1 MNKIFYYLRELPI
14 RVRRLWSHIKFPF
27 YRAAAN
33 DFPPKSI
40 LEWFTDAGFYIM
52 DILAMPEVYETV
64 FSIIKRTTRPLTIQE
79 KAMATSIFGASIRY
93 ELVKVDTGARFG
105 TRKIALAYVSFNT
118 INYLRQIDKAIFI
131 HEMVHIWQF
140 QQFGSIYI
148 ARAIKAQR
156 SKEGYDYG
164 GVANLY
170 QVMLKGG
177 SLLDFN
183 FEQQA
188 DIIED
193 YYRIKENPSASG
205 PMNLSVYAYFAKE
218 VFRYIRPI
226 SFIDP

>member
-1 MNKIFYYLRELPI
+1 MNKIFYYFQQLPI
-14 RVRRLWSHIKFPF
+14 RIKRLWRHVIYPF
-27 YRAAAN
+27 YRPITN
-33 DFPPKSI
+33 EFPPKGV
-40 LEWFTDAGFYIM
+40 LEWSIDVGFYIM
-52 DILAMPEVYETV
+52 DIVAMPEVYEII
-64 FSIIKRTTRPLTIQE
+64 FSLLKIKTRPLTNQE
-79 KAMATSIFGASIRY
+79 KALAKSIFGNSIQY
-93 ELVKVDTGARFG
+93 DLVKVDTGAKFG
-105 TRKIALAYVSFNT
+105 TKKIALAYVSFNT
-118 INYLRQIDKAIFI
+118 INYLRNIDKAIFI
-131 HEMVHIWQF
+131 HELMHIWQF

-164 GVANLY
+164 GIANLY

-193 YYRIKENPSASG
+193 YYRIKENPTAAA

-218 VFRYIRPI
+218 VYR
-226 SFIDP
+226 

>member
-1 MNKIFYYLRELPI
+1 MNKIFYYFQQLPI
-14 RVRRLWSHIKFPF
+14 RIKRLWRHVIYPF
-27 YRAAAN
+27 YRPITN
-33 DFPPKSI
+33 EFPSKSV
-40 LEWFTDAGFYIM
+40 LEWSVDAGFYIM
-52 DILAMPEVYETV
+52 DIVAMPEVYEII
-64 FSIIKRTTRPLTIQE
+64 FSILKRKTRQLTIQE
-79 KAMATSIFGASIRY
+79 KALAKSIFGDSIQY
-93 ELVKVDTGARFG
+93 DLVKVDTGARFG
-105 TRKIALAYVSFNT
+105 TKKIALAYVSFNT
-118 INYLRQIDKAIFI
+118 INYLRNIDKAIFI
-131 HEMVHIWQF
+131 HELMHIWQF

-193 YYRIKENPSASG
+193 YYRIRENPTAAA

-218 VFRYIRPI
+218 VNR
-226 SFIDP
+226 

>member
-1 MNKIFYYLRELPI
+1 MNRIWYYFIELPI
-14 RVRRLWSHIKFPF
+14 RIKRLWRHIIYPL
-27 YRAAAN
+27 YRPIAN
-33 DFPPKSI
+33 EFPPQSV
-40 LEWFTDAGFYIM
+40 LEWVVDAGFYMM
-52 DILAMPEVYETV
+52 DIVAMPEVYELV
-64 FSIIKRTTRPLTIQE
+64 FSIIKRKTRPLTTQE
-79 KAMATSIFGASIRY
+79 KALAKSIFGNSIQY
-93 ELVKVDTGARFG
+93 DLVKVDSKARFG
-105 TRKIALAYVSFNT
+105 TKKIALAYVSFNT
-118 INYLRQIDKAIFI
+118 INYLRKIDKAIFI

-148 ARAIKAQR
+148 ARAIKAQK

-193 YYRIKENPSASG
+193 YYRIRENPTADA

-218 VFRYIRPI
+218 VFR
-226 SFIDP
+226 

>member
-1 MNKIFYYLRELPI
+1 MNRICYYFKELRI
-14 RVRRLWSHIKFPF
+14 RIKRLWRHVIYPF
-27 YRAAAN
+27 YRPIAN
-33 DFPPKSI
+33 EFPPKSI
-40 LEWFTDAGFYIM
+40 LEWFVDAGFYIM
-52 DILAMPEVYETV
+52 DIVAMPEVYEIV
-64 FSIIKRTTRPLTIQE
+64 FSLLKIKTRSLTTQE
-79 KAMATSIFGASIRY
+79 KALAKSIFGDSIQY
-93 ELVKVDTGARFG
+93 NLVKVDSKARFG
-105 TRKIALAYVSFNT
+105 TKKIALAYVSFNT
-118 INYLRQIDKAIFI
+118 INYLKNIDKAIFI
-131 HEMVHIWQF
+131 HELMHIWQF
-140 QQFGSIYI
+140 QRFGSIYI

-193 YYRIKENPSASG
+193 YYRIKENPTTSA

-218 VFRYIRPI
+218 VYK
-226 SFIDP
+226 

>member
-1 MNKIFYYLRELPI
+1 MNKIFYYFQQLPI
-14 RVRRLWSHIKFPF
+14 RIKRLWQHVIHPF
-27 YRAAAN
+27 YRPITN
-33 DFPPKSI
+33 EFPPKSV
-40 LEWFTDAGFYIM
+40 LEWSVDAGFYIM
-52 DILAMPEVYETV
+52 DIVAMPEVYEII
-64 FSIIKRTTRPLTIQE
+64 FSILKRKTRPLTIQE
-79 KAMATSIFGASIRY
+79 KALAKSIFGDSIQY
-93 ELVKVDTGARFG
+93 DLVKVDTGARFG
-105 TRKIALAYVSFNT
+105 TKKIALAYVSFNT
-118 INYLRQIDKAIFI
+118 INYLRNIDKAIFI
-131 HEMVHIWQF
+131 HELMHIWQF

-193 YYRIKENPSASG
+193 YYRIKENPTASG

-218 VFRYIRPI
+218 VNR
-226 SFIDP
+226 

>member
-1 MNKIFYYLRELPI
+1 MNKIFYYFQQLPI
-14 RVRRLWSHIKFPF
+14 RIKRLWRHVIYPF
-27 YRAAAN
+27 YRSIAN
-33 DFPPKSI
+33 EFPPKSI
-40 LEWFTDAGFYIM
+40 LEWSVDAGFYIM
-52 DILAMPEVYETV
+52 DIVAMPEVYEII
-64 FSIIKRTTRPLTIQE
+64 FSLLKLKTRSLTIQE
-79 KAMATSIFGASIRY
+79 KALAKSIFGDSIQY
-93 ELVKVDTGARFG
+93 DLVKVDTGAKFG
-105 TRKIALAYVSFNT
+105 TKKIALAYVSFNT
-118 INYLRQIDKAIFI
+118 INYLRNIDKAIFI
-131 HEMVHIWQF
+131 HELMHIWQF

-193 YYRIKENPSASG
+193 YYRIKENPTAAA

-218 VFRYIRPI
+218 VYR
-226 SFIDP
+226 

>member
-1 MNKIFYYLRELPI
+1 MNKIFYYFQQLPI
-14 RVRRLWSHIKFPF
+14 RIKRLWRHVIYPF
-27 YRAAAN
+27 YRPLAN
-33 DFPPKSI
+33 EFPPKSV
-40 LEWFTDAGFYIM
+40 LEWAIDVGFYIM
-52 DILAMPEVYETV
+52 DIVAMPEVYEII
-64 FSIIKRTTRPLTIQE
+64 FSLLKIKTRPLTNQE
-79 KAMATSIFGASIRY
+79 KALAKSIFGNSIQY
-93 ELVKVDTGARFG
+93 DLVKVDTGARFG
-105 TRKIALAYVSFNT
+105 TKKIALAYVSFNT
-118 INYLRQIDKAIFI
+118 INYLRNIDKAIFI
-131 HEMVHIWQF
+131 HELMHIWQF

-193 YYRIKENPSASG
+193 YYRIKENPTASA

-218 VFRYIRPI
+218 VNR
-226 SFIDP
+226 

>member
-1 MNKIFYYLRELPI
+1 MNKIFYYLQELP
-14 RVRRLWSHIKFPF
+14 VRIKRLWRHLIYPF
-27 YRAAAN
+27 YRPFAN
-33 DFPPKSI
+33 EFPPQSI
-40 LEWFTDAGFYIM
+40 IDWFVDAGFYMM
-52 DILAMPEVYETV
+52 DIVAMPEVYELV
-64 FSIIKRTTRPLTIQE
+64 FSIIKRKTRPLTTQE
-79 KAMATSIFGASIRY
+79 KALAKSIFGDSVQY
-93 ELVKVDTGARFG
+93 DLVKVDSKARFG
-105 TRKIALAYVSFNT
+105 TKKIALAYVSFNT
-118 INYLRQIDKAIFI
+118 VNYLRRIDKAIFI

-148 ARAIKAQR
+148 ARAIKAQK

-193 YYRIKENPSASG
+193 YYRIKENPTATA
-205 PMNLSVYAYFAKE
+205 PMNLSVFAYFAKE
-218 VFRYIRPI
+218 VFR
-226 SFIDP
+226 

>member
-1 MNKIFYYLRELPI
+1 MNKIFYYFQQLPTRI
-14 RVRRLWSHIKFPF
+14 KRLWRHVIYPF
-27 YRAAAN
+27 YRPITN
-33 DFPPKSI
+33 EFPPKSI
-40 LEWFTDAGFYIM
+40 LEWSVDAGFYIM
-52 DILAMPEVYETV
+52 DIVAMPEVYEII
-64 FSIIKRTTRPLTIQE
+64 FSLLKLKTRSLTIQE
-79 KAMATSIFGASIRY
+79 KALAKSIFGDSIQY
-93 ELVKVDTGARFG
+93 DLVKVDTGARFG
-105 TRKIALAYVSFNT
+105 TKKIALAYVSFNT
-118 INYLRQIDKAIFI
+118 INYLRNIDKAIFI
-131 HEMVHIWQF
+131 HELMHIWQF

-193 YYRIKENPSASG
+193 YYRIKENPTAAA

-218 VFRYIRPI
+218 VYR
-226 SFIDP
+226 